1 MAAVYGSVG
10 KYVEGE
16 EEWALYLER
25 LEQFFVANSV
35 SEKGQRQAIF
45 LSTIGPRTYKL
56 LSTLVAPRK
65 PAELKY
71 ELLTATLEKHFC
83 PQPQLAVR
91 RFKFHS
97 RQRKIGESVAAYV
110 AELRSLARYCE
121 FKDSLED
128 MLKDRLV
135 CGVNDAH
142 IQKGLLGEAKLTFE
156 KVYAVAMGCEA
167 ATNGAQEIVKVEPD
181 RDKTAEEVHAVA

>member
-10 KYVEGE
+10 EYVEGE

-25 LEQFFVANSV
+25 LEQFFVANAV

-45 LSTIGPRTYKL
+45 LSTIGPKTYKL

-83 PQPQLAVR
+83 PQPPLAVR
-91 RFKFHS
+91 RFKFHNANCVIALRLTGFVS
-97 RQRKIGESVAAYV
+97 RAQRLNRSKLIARERDLPGHRTRLLSCPAFQETQW
-110 AELRSLARYCE
+110 LRVRARI
-121 FKDSLED
+121 
-128 MLKDRLV
+128 
-135 CGVNDAH
+135 VNCFGYGYGISSRDAN
-142 IQKGLLGEAKLTFE
+142 
-156 KVYAVAMGCEA
+156 M
-167 ATNGAQEIVKVEPD
+167 
-181 RDKTAEEVHAVA
+181 TAL